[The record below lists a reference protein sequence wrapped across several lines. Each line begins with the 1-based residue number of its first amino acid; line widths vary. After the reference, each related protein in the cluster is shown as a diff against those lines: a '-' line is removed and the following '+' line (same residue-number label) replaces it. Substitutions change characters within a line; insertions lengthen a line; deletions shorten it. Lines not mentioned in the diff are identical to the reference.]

1 MGVDKV
7 AAVLPLWV
15 RVKTRRLPALKAP
28 LRRRR
33 LPEKAAGTVVGVCIK
48 LLQERWCL
56 RSGLGCSQTYSK
68 GPSVPTGLHQWPST
82 VGPRRVVVPPFS
94 FLLSVRRR
102 GRFLQLPTGVG
113 RQVRELGVEAV
124 AKRTGLSCKS
134 SSLLELHDAVSWSA
148 LLTLLP

>member
-1 MGVDKV
+1 M

-33 LPEKAAGTVVGVCIK
+33 LPGKAAGTVVGVCIK

-56 RSGLGCSQTYSK
+56 RSGLGCSPTYFK
-68 GPSVPTGLHQWPST
+68 GPSVPTGLHQC
-82 VGPRRVVVPPFS
+82 
-94 FLLSVRRR
+94 
-102 GRFLQLPTGVG
+102 

-148 LLTLLP
+148 LLTLPP